1 MMLNVK
7 AVTDLLSYNRD
18 GRLCKSWYLM
28 TPNGTLLAYSRPVHI
43 NDLRRQA
50 ALAALSWQEHDR
62 TSAASADP
70 FPRDFDEELRED
82 AADRSP
88 LATLILESGT
98 ANVLL
103 QRLQPS
109 LLLVLEGGVPPG
121 IRSEDWSRITAETLD
136 GQQKVTESSA
146 NVTTPATDA
155 ADQDPSSND
164 PSSVAND
171 VLQVQRKKLDAL
183 AAVMIKDFEQSG
195 FRMPDD
201 AGVTIF

>member
-7 AVTDLLSYNRD
+7 ALTDLLSYNRD
-18 GRLCKSWYLM
+18 GRICKSWYLM

-88 LATLILESGT
+88 LATLTMESGT

-103 QRLQPS
+103 RRLQAS

-121 IRSEDWSRITAETLD
+121 MRAEDMSRITTETLD
-136 GQQKVTESSA
+136 GRQRVTESSA
-146 NVTTPATDA
+146 TTTA
-155 ADQDPSSND
+155 AMDGAEQDPNSD
-164 PSSVAND
+164 DHSSVAND
-171 VLQVQRKKLDAL
+171 VLQLQRKKLDAL

-195 FRMPDD
+195 FRMPDETG
-201 AGVTIF
+201 ATIF